1 MSKPNQDQLTEL
13 FGEPISRYR
22 DQEALSDGA
31 IVDISSCGV
40 RFRDMPVNRMTSGL
54 WADLEPFLLPV
65 AAAKAGITFTGS
77 AEVLLDQLNGQYP
90 SGYLA
95 ELAAMLKTKIR
106 LASYKGDIWQVPPGL
121 WLIENEVNGWTI
133 MRPEDY

>member
-1 MSKPNQDQLTEL
+1 
-13 FGEPISRYR
+13 
-22 DQEALSDGA
+22 
-31 IVDISSCGV
+31 
-40 RFRDMPVNRMTSGL
+40 MPVNRMTSGL